1 MGLNLLSRASAF
13 LQQTDKQDDQLSLI
27 DSAQR
32 LASELIQADDKEGV
46 KRALDGAMGDVVQG
60 LVASLIQTQK
70 PKDKEKTAPAAA
82 EPNAATPAQPAHNKD
97 PRFNSTIPTLRN
109 QNAVSLQATQP
120 APVVTSVPSPVGN
133 QPAAPVVA
141 NEVKPAAPVVNQPAT
156 PAAPA
161 AVVNQPAAPAAVV
174 NQPAAPVVNQPA
186 AVVNQ
191 PAAVVNQ
198 PAAPAAVV
206 NQPAAPAL
214 VVNQPAAP
222 AAVVNQPAAPVVANE
237 VKPAAPVVNQPAAVV
252 NQPAAPAA
260 VVNQP
265 AAPAAVVNQ
274 PAAVVNQPAA
284 PAAVVNQ
291 PAAVVNQPAAPAAV
305 VNQPAAPAAVV
316 NQPAAPAAVVN
327 QPAAPA
333 LVVNQ
338 PAAPAAVV
346 NQPAA
351 PVVANEVKPAAP
363 VVNQPAAPAAVVN
376 QPAAVVNQPAAVVNQ
391 PAAPA
396 AVVNQPAAVVNQAAI
411 NQAAAAS
418 TETANQAAPVANE
431 VKPAAPAVANEAK
444 PTAQAV
450 AAVANEAKPEAIM
463 QAANQVMAANSR
475 VSAQVN
481 QAQAVNS
488 QVNEAVVQAA
498 NQAAPAAPAVE
509 PLQAPP
515 GTDPVAWQQ
524 WLAWQQ
530 IRTTFKKQN
539 ALNQDAAT
547 AQMSAEQGAQA
558 LEASG
563 NAPAAAQA
571 PQGASGAGG
580 ASVEAAPAQ
589 TAEPTT
595 PTAQEIQPTPAA
607 KPEAR
612 PDLASLEKFIG
623 KANVE
628 GMTHLNEGLEWNMNK
643 GVWYAHSFSAYM
655 KENGKQMPQHYWKG
669 YASDKYFENH
679 GFYKF
684 QLLPGKS
691 ASEAIDAF
699 FKGLT
704 VCECYSAIMAIEYRT
719 LMQTMGREKFDEV
732 FGSKDKPV
740 KNTMKI
746 EAQPST
752 DNPLNSLST
761 ATDAAKEQNSGKF
774 GDRPAKPGEWYY
786 FYNHPQYLLKHP
798 AGAFQGENSLYM
810 GKDDKGEQ
818 TWRGYGVDQVTEQE
832 MLEEMASA
840 HNSPRTAEDKAR
852 IKDMADK
859 GFDVSIFEKTSF
871 PDKVNWQEIL
881 SAPSF
886 TYGGTTRTGGFMATA
901 GQKLNAD
908 LIAELM
914 GSLGVDI
921 GGKKLKKDDEQ
932 GQS

>member
-13 LQQTDKQDDQLSLI
+13 LQQTDKQDDQLTLI

-60 LVASLIQTQK
+60 IVASLIQTQK
-70 PKDKEKTAPAAA
+70 PKEKEKPAPAAA

-141 NEVKPAAPVVNQPAT
+141 NEVKPAAPVVNQPAAPAAVVNQPAT

-161 AVVNQPAAPAAVV
+161 AVVNQPAAPVVANEVKPAASVVNQPAAPAAVV
-174 NQPAAPVVNQPA
+174 NQPAA
-186 AVVNQ
+186 

-222 AAVVNQPAAPVVANE
+222 AAVVNQPAAP
-237 VKPAAPVVNQPAAVV
+237 AAVVNQPAAPAAVV

-274 PAAVVNQPAA
+274 PAA
-284 PAAVVNQ
+284 

-351 PVVANEVKPAAP
+351 PAA

-376 QPAAVVNQPAAVVNQ
+376 QPAA
-391 PAAPA
+391 
-396 AVVNQPAAVVNQAAI
+396 PAAVVNQAAI

-450 AAVANEAKPEAIM
+450 AAVANEAKPEAIT

-810 GKDDKGEQ
+810 GKDEKGEQ

-871 PDKVNWQEIL
+871 PDKINWQEIL
-881 SAPSF
+881 SAPSY

>member
-13 LQQTDKQDDQLSLI
+13 LQQTDKQDDQLTLI

-60 LVASLIQTQK
+60 IVASLIQTQK
-70 PKDKEKTAPAAA
+70 PKEKEKPAPAAA

-141 NEVKPAAPVVNQPAT
+141 NEVKPAAPVVNQPA
-156 PAAPA
+156 APA
-161 AVVNQPAAPAAVV
+161 AVVNQPAT
-174 NQPAAPVVNQPA
+174 
-186 AVVNQ
+186 
-191 PAAVVNQ
+191 
-198 PAAPAAVV
+198 
-206 NQPAAPAL
+206 
-214 VVNQPAAP
+214 PAAP

-237 VKPAAPVVNQPAAVV
+237 VKPAAS
-252 NQPAAPAA
+252 
-260 VVNQP
+260 
-265 AAPAAVVNQ
+265 
-274 PAAVVNQPAA
+274 
-284 PAAVVNQ
+284 
-291 PAAVVNQPAAPAAV
+291 VVNQPAAPAAV

-351 PVVANEVKPAAP
+351 PAA

-376 QPAAVVNQPAAVVNQ
+376 QPAAPAAVVNQ
-391 PAAPA
+391 PAA
-396 AVVNQPAAVVNQAAI
+396 PAAVVNQAAI

-450 AAVANEAKPEAIM
+450 AAVANEAKPEAIT

-810 GKDDKGEQ
+810 GKDEKGEQ

-871 PDKVNWQEIL
+871 PDKINWQEIL
-881 SAPSF
+881 SAPSY